1 MLGVKTVGVF
11 ALIALAMLLTLS
23 FWCFPPQLVRPHPS
37 GACSRPRF
45 ESSPPPPPI
54 PTDNV
59 DTLAVAGDESKR
71 VDAAIFGS
79 SAVAP
84 SGPTEVVVVKAD
96 QEAVPPVMM
105 GVATTTAAPVDDRS
119 SNARLAEGHGSGST
133 SGATAGGG
141 GDQAARMGLIKS
153 NEEQAMGVA
162 GVVVETPTVAVA
174 VAVAAVDLVDARSG
188 TMEQL
193 QQALQEQ
200 QVMLKTLID
209 KQKATD
215 EELDRRLKREHYA
228 MRKQHLQEATLRAKV
243 LMTAREALL
252 QEKSLRFL
260 DAQAAAASIAKG

>member
-1 MLGVKTVGVF
+1 M
-11 ALIALAMLLTLS
+11 
-23 FWCFPPQLVRPHPS
+23 
-37 GACSRPRF
+37 
-45 ESSPPPPPI
+45 
-54 PTDNV
+54 
-59 DTLAVAGDESKR
+59 
-71 VDAAIFGS
+71 
-79 SAVAP
+79 
-84 SGPTEVVVVKAD
+84 VVVKAD